1 MSDWQAIRLLRARP
15 PRGVDTAERAGVFAS
30 ALEQSEQLMRA
41 AERIGP
47 AARPLPLFYS
57 LSQAGRAIAA
67 ARIADDQWRLSG
79 HGLSV
84 QDSTAATDV
93 MQRVITPQPRSKR
106 AVRENRRTSFA
117 GVAEAVG
124 SGVLTGEVNLGA
136 VWCAIPELI
145 PQAPQMPD
153 LAPGWRRPLIVFD
166 TYWNADPGMQA
177 NRLMFGTDI
186 IVCGLPG
193 DANAEQ
199 ITVELG
205 HYPAAAG
212 AGVRIDPHLGTPD
225 THHEVVTEMTPEGR
239 DCPRVT
245 WRGPRENHPPL
256 DQVAPEYRG
265 TGIRFLMP
273 TLPTGDLLTPLMLWW
288 VLLLGLSSVARYDP
302 ELWISALDVNTSKQ
316 AVPIE
321 AALDAALVALP
332 ELILETLVGA

>member
-15 PRGVDTAERAGVFAS
+15 PAGVNTSERAGVFAS

-47 AARPLPLFYS
+47 AARPLLLFYS

-67 ARIADDQWRLSG
+67 ARIEDDQWRLSG

-84 QDSTAATDV
+84 HDSAAAPDV
-93 MQRVITPQPRSKR
+93 LRRIIAPQARSKR
-106 AVRENRRTSFA
+106 AVNENRRTSFA

-124 SGVLTGEVNLGA
+124 SNALTGEVNLGA

-145 PQAPQMPD
+145 PQTPQMPD
-153 LAPGWRRPLIVFD
+153 LDAGWRRPLIVFD

-186 IVCGLPG
+186 IVCGLPSG
-193 DANAEQ
+193 ANAEQ
-199 ITVELG
+199 ITAELG
-205 HYPAAAG
+205 HYPAATG
-212 AGVRIDPHLGTPD
+212 AGVRVDPHLGARG

-239 DCPRVT
+239 DCPRVA
-245 WRGPRENHPPL
+245 WRGQRETHPPL
-256 DQVAPEYRG
+256 DQVAPDYRG
-265 TGIRFLMP
+265 TGIRLLMP
-273 TLPTGDLLTPLMLWW
+273 RLPTGDLLTPLMLWW
-288 VLLLGLSSVARYDP
+288 MLLLGLSSVARYDP
-302 ELWISALDVNTSKQ
+302 ELWISALDVNCSEQ

-332 ELILETLVGA
+332 DLILDALVGL